1 MRKMNARRQRLLDA
15 MAAAKNA
22 AKELIQVLDETD
34 DTLDG
39 LHMIESRDIFYAAND
54 MIENIE
60 LGEWWTKRKWEEEE
74 NDKRKMAANE

>member
-1 MRKMNARRQRLLDA
+1 MNARRQRLLDA
-15 MAAAKNA
+15 MAAAKSA

-34 DTLDG
+34 GTPDG
-39 LHMIESRDIFYAAND
+39 LHMMDSSDISYAAND

-60 LGEWWTKRKWEEEE
+60 LSEWWTKRKWEEEE

>member
-1 MRKMNARRQRLLDA
+1 MNARRQRLLDA

-34 DTLDG
+34 DTSDG
-39 LHMIESRDIFYAAND
+39 LHMMDSSDISYAAND

>member
-1 MRKMNARRQRLLDA
+1 MRKMNARRQRLLSA
-15 MAAAKNA
+15 MAAAKSA

-34 DTLDG
+34 DTPDG

-60 LGEWWTKRKWEEEE
+60 LAEWWTKRKWEEEE